1 METAIKVLRQAGY
14 YSHALYLAENHAHH
28 EWYLKIQ
35 LEDIKVSETLDPDRD
50 LFFFQDIPGMMKVLP
65 GGKAGACAYSALT
78 SPQNYQEALRYI
90 GKLPF
95 EQAESNM
102 KRYGKI
108 LMHHIPEQTTQ
119 LLKGLCTDYQPS
131 LEGRGDREAPGC
143 RVRRQGEWLL
153 DNRDHFRGLMDTTPT
168 HSASSLLPCHPR
180 PTQRSSSPSLPTT
193 LES

>member
-35 LEDIKVSETLDPDRD
+35 LEDIKVGDV
-50 LFFFQDIPGMMKVLP
+50 FFLCGAECSFEDILGMIEMPSGRGGTSLP
-65 GGKAGACAYSALT
+65 ST
-78 SPQNYQEALRYI
+78 SPQNYQEALQYI

-119 LLKGLCTDYQPS
+119 LLKGLCTDYRPS
-131 LEGRGDREAPGC
+131 LEGRGDREAPGF
-143 RVRRQGEWLL
+143 RVRSWEIVLSG
-153 DNRDHFRGLMDTTPT
+153 RDQLRGM
-168 HSASSLLPCHPR
+168 
-180 PTQRSSSPSLPTT
+180 
-193 LES
+193 